1 MHSIMKRIIAMSLFS
16 LCALLVGA
24 QANPYIARVYE
35 FVPAPG
41 QFTNE
46 IPEYEEDDTY
56 KDMIL
61 KVEDELV
68 GRKDGMISLGAW
80 GGYVTFGFDHPLVNV
95 QGQNDLKIYG
105 NAMYAAVSYHDTT
118 AIAGS
123 TEPGIVQVSVDVNGN
138 DLPDDEWYE
147 LAGSEH
153 NSPYTR
159 HHYSVTYY
167 RVSDDHKPSPDAQH
181 KFLTD
186 TTYIRYVTSDGEKGY
201 IYKTSFHKQS
211 YFPLWINEDS
221 ITFEGTRL
229 RNTVVLED
237 NTWTKVSLYCLDWGY
252 VDNRPNDESLFDLDW
267 AVNSD
272 GKPVNLKAVD
282 FVRVYTG
289 QLQQGGWLGDT
300 STEICGAEDLHP
312 EAEMPTEV
320 RAVECSSQTVKRLH
334 DGHIVILK
342 NDEKYTLLGT
352 KMN

>member
-1 MHSIMKRIIAMSLFS
+1 MQSVMKRICMISLCS
-16 LCALLVGA
+16 LCALLVSA
-24 QANPYIARVYE
+24 QANPFISRVYE

-41 QFTNE
+41 QFTNS

-56 KDMIL
+56 KDIL
-61 KVEDELV
+61 FKVEEQLV
-68 GRKDGMISLGAW
+68 GKTNGLISLGAW
-80 GGYVTFGFDHPLVNV
+80 GGYVTFGFDHSLVNV
-95 QGQNDLKIYG
+95 SGQYDLKIYG

-138 DLPDDEWYE
+138 GLPDDEWYE

-167 RVSDDHKPSPDAQH
+167 RASADHQPTPDAQH
-181 KFLTD
+181 YFLTD
-186 TTYIRYVTSDGEKGY
+186 TTYIRYVTSDGETGY
-201 IYKTSFHKQS
+201 ICKTSFHKQS
-211 YFPLWINEDS
+211 YFPSWIDEKS

-252 VDNRPNDESLFDLDW
+252 ADNRPNDESLFNLDW
-267 AVNSD
+267 AVDSD

-289 QLQQGGWLGDT
+289 QLQQAGWLGDT
-300 STEICGAEDLHP
+300 STEVCGAEDLHP
-312 EAEMPTEV
+312 DAKMPTDV
-320 RAVECSSQTVKRLH
+320 QRAKGIMSSVKCIVN
-334 DGHIVILK
+334 GQVVILK
-342 NDEKYTLLGT
+342 NGEQYSLLGT
-352 KMN
+352 KIN